1 MLLLLQSYLYNLS
14 IAEILSSAV
23 RTTLLFFICAS
34 EWNLSHVLYHR
45 IFFTATCAKSLNF
58 IAQSKV
64 KDIELKGHTDS
75 VDQLCWDPN
84 HPDTVAT
91 AAADKSIR
99 LWDARSGKCQV
110 IELSGENINITYKH
124 DGSQIAVGNKED
136 ELTILDVRTLKVVKK
151 HKANYEMNEIAWNKA
166 GDLFF
171 ITTGLGHIEV
181 VKDLEFLKPC
191 KLNAHTAGCYCI
203 AMDPLDRYFAVG
215 SADSLVSLWNV
226 KELLCIRTFTKLEWP
241 VRTVS
246 FNHTGE
252 FIAYAS
258 EDPFIDIANVE
269 TGRSIHQIPCKAAMN
284 SVEWNPKYN
293 LLAYA
298 GDDKKYQAD
307 EGVFRIFGFET
318 HN

>member
-1 MLLLLQSYLYNLS
+1 MSYVTSGFQMIYVVFFVLSWTLGGSFCQSSYNDFIFSSMLLCVFL
-14 IAEILSSAV
+14 
-23 RTTLLFFICAS
+23 
-34 EWNLSHVLYHR
+34 
-45 IFFTATCAKSLNF
+45 
-58 IAQSKV
+58 
-64 KDIELKGHTDS
+64 G
-75 VDQLCWDPN
+75 
-84 HPDTVAT
+84 
-91 AAADKSIR
+91 
-99 LWDARSGKCQV
+99 GKCQV
-110 IELSGENINITYKH
+110 VELSGENINITYKH
-124 DGSQIAVGNKED
+124 DGTQIAVGNKED
-136 ELTILDVRTLKVVKK
+136 ELTILDVRTLKVAKK
-151 HKANYEMNEIAWNKA
+151 HKSTYEMNEIAWNKA

-171 ITTGLGHIEV
+171 ITTGLGHVEV

-246 FNHTGE
+246 FSHTGE

-298 GDDKKYQAD
+298 GDDKNKYMTD
-307 EGVFRIFGFET
+307 EGVFRVFGFET